1 MTGEGVNITGISR
14 EFKLVQLQTLT
25 VILMADCLYRRLSRV
40 GILIFFY
47 ELSFL
52 LNDQKKR
59 NKKKSPANILDY
71 PLMA

>member
-1 MTGEGVNITGISR
+1 MVQTPPAVLYPVGGFNG
-14 EFKLVQLQTLT
+14 KLFLWKAFMYWNLLF
-25 VILMADCLYRRLSRV
+25 IE
-40 GILIFFY
+40 